1 MARKRAADTAPVPA
15 PDSPTSPGNGAM
27 DSLMEKL
34 RAAGPQN
41 RDQRDRRRR
50 ARLKEKHQMRIASG
64 EQMPDL
70 ADITK
75 GAENDGEDSSDVLSP
90 PPVLPSV
97 PEKEDLSEGEEI
109 ADRAA
114 QLLQG
119 IRGEASG
126 DASGIGSIRVRRR
139 REGKDGEERRPRRRP
154 RKAAED
160 AGEPSPTTLN
170 VTGDKEADK
179 AEASPGTPVTTI
191 SPPTP
196 EHGTEARPV
205 SISD

>member
-1 MARKRAADTAPVPA
+1 
-15 PDSPTSPGNGAM
+15 
-27 DSLMEKL
+27 MEKL

-64 EQMPDL
+64 EQMPELGDL
-70 ADITK
+70 TK
-75 GAENDGEDSSDVLSP
+75 EAENDGEDSSDVLSP
-90 PPVLPSV
+90 PQTALPSV
-97 PEKEDLSEGEEI
+97 PEKEDLSEGENI

-119 IRGEASG
+119 IRGDVPGEAPG
-126 DASGIGSIRVRRR
+126 VGSIRVRRR
-139 REGKDGEERRPRRRP
+139 REGNDGEERRSRRRP
-154 RKAAED
+154 RKGAED
-160 AGEPSPTTLN
+160 PAEPGPTTEQIRE
-170 VTGDKEADK
+170 TGDKEADK
-179 AEASPGTPVTTI
+179 AEANPGTPVTTL

-196 EHGTEARPV
+196 EHGTEARPL